1 MRHSKQPRNFALIF
15 AVLSAI
21 VVFAA
26 LPSVA
31 QTAGQSNAPTDAQQ
45 TNAQQT
51 NAQQTNAQQP
61 NAQTGN
67 DQIPDAP
74 SATRPFPKPTVS
86 PNDAPAVPEPV
97 GSQAPDGSP
106 SSSSSPD
113 QTGPPP
119 PPPNIT
125 TVPPG
130 SIPRE
135 ENTNSREELFKIS
148 INPSFVNVPVTV
160 KDDRGHLM
168 AGLLPKDFEVL
179 ENGQQQKLIFFSSDP
194 FPLTASVVLDLSM
207 PDVELSKVRETL
219 PALMGAFGQ
228 FDEVS
233 VYSYGSTVTRVQGF
247 TPAQNDVFIQ
257 TIRKLQHTAKGRT
270 GGVPV
275 LNGPMA
281 SGPTVNGR
289 PTDPGAAATV
299 NAPQNP
305 STSIYIPEAHVLN
318 DAILEAAQDLASR
331 DPKHDRRRILF
342 VISNGR
348 ELNSDASYNQV
359 LKVLLTQ
366 QITVYGVA
374 VGESAIPV
382 YKQLEKVHLPGQG
395 YGDILPKYAKATGGQ
410 VFSEFSQQAIETAY
424 NQLTVMAKNQYTL
437 GYMAPRAT
445 SGNYRDIEVRVLR
458 PDLKV
463 TARTGYYPLPP
474 DVR

>member
-1 MRHSKQPRNFALIF
+1 MRQSKQLKTFDFIAVTIF
-15 AVLSAI
+15 VVMVLG
-21 VVFAA
+21 V
-26 LPSVA
+26 LPSAA
-31 QTAGQSNAPTDAQQ
+31 QNAGQGSAQ
-45 TNAQQT
+45 
-51 NAQQTNAQQP
+51 
-61 NAQTGN
+61 N
-67 DQIPDAP
+67 DSSQIPDAP
-74 SATRPFPKPTVS
+74 SASRPFPKPTVS
-86 PNDAPAVPEPV
+86 PTDEPALPEPV
-97 GSQAPDGSP
+97 GSQ
-106 SSSSSPD
+106 
-113 QTGPPP
+113 PPENSTEP

-130 SIPRE
+130 LPPRD
-135 ENTNSREELFKIS
+135 ENPNSRDELFKLS
-148 INPSFVNVPVTV
+148 TVTTFVHVPVTV
-160 KDDRGHLM
+160 RDDRGHLV
-168 AGLLPKDFEVL
+168 AGLLPKDFQIL
-179 ENGQQQKLIFFSSDP
+179 ENGQQQKIRFFTSDP
-194 FPLTASVVLDLSM
+194 FPLTAAVVLDLSM
-207 PDVELSKVRETL
+207 QEVEMSKIRDTL

-233 VYSYGSTVTRVQGF
+233 VYTYGTSVNRVQGF

-257 TIRKLQHTAKGRT
+257 TIRKLQHNGFGRS

-305 STSIYIPEAHVLN
+305 STSIYTPEAHVLN
-318 DAILEAAQDLASR
+318 DAILQAAEDLASR
-331 DPKHDRRRILF
+331 DPRHDRRRILF

-366 QITVYGVA
+366 NITLYGVA
-374 VGESAIPV
+374 VGESAVPG
-382 YKQLEKVHLPGQG
+382 YKQLEKIHLPGQG

-410 VFSEFSQQAIETAY
+410 VFTEFSQQAIETAY
-424 NQLTVMAKNQYTL
+424 NQLTVTAKNQYTI
-437 GYMAPRAT
+437 GYYAPKAT
-445 SGNYRDIEVRVLR
+445 SSAYRDIEVRVLR

-474 DVR
+474 ASR